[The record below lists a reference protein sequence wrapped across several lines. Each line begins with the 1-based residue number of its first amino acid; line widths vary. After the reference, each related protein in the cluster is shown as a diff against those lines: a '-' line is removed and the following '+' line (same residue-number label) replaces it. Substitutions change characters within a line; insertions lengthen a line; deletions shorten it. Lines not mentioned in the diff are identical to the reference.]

1 MGLSPTSC
9 LPCHVSF
16 AMGLSAFSHRALV
29 SRSRV
34 DEYAGSLIDRYRD
47 AVPVWVL
54 LEVVPFGA
62 MLAFYL
68 FCVER
73 WEEGGEPGDS
83 LLSQGRESRSQLRE
97 SCGLPVQRLR
107 ARARDEA
114 RILGGRARV
123 TERPR
128 HSQQQGPPSKAAQ
141 SSHAAAHDH
150 RGAVDMLAGDHA
162 APAAFDAVA
171 GLRSLMDDAIAR
183 YGTQNPLV
191 SPLAFLA
198 RVFDV
203 AQG

>member
-1 MGLSPTSC
+1 M
-9 LPCHVSF
+9 
-16 AMGLSAFSHRALV
+16 
-29 SRSRV
+29 
-34 DEYAGSLIDRYRD
+34 
-47 AVPVWVL
+47 
-54 LEVVPFGA
+54 
-62 MLAFYL
+62 
-68 FCVER
+68 
-73 WEEGGEPGDS
+73 
-83 LLSQGRESRSQLRE
+83 
-97 SCGLPVQRLR
+97 
-107 ARARDEA
+107 
-114 RILGGRARV
+114 

-171 GLRSLMDDAIAR
+171 GLRPLMDDAIAR